1 MSTQIKEHPIIFSG
15 SMIRAILDGSKS
27 QTRRVISPQPVDEDE
42 CGPYIQVPEVT
53 DWGCGETLTFMGRKH
68 IKCPYGVP
76 GDTLW
81 VRETARV
88 VGAFVPS
95 VENIL
100 LEYRAD
106 GGLARPRWLNTVA
119 QTRWLV
125 RNHEG
130 RWMPSIHM
138 PRWAS
143 RISLTVKDVRVER
156 VQDITADDCINEGIE
171 AVTQDAYEYDCD
183 GAPNNKYQVLD
194 EDAMLESFQELWDS
208 INGKRGYG
216 WASNPW
222 VWVVEFERDG

>member
-81 VRETARV
+81 VREMHYRYGKWIKNGITATGRQKWKFIELDDKPKNV
-88 VGAFVPS
+88 TVRYAENAPNELSKRPAVGW
-95 VENIL
+95 
-100 LEYRAD
+100 YKR
-106 GGLARPRWLNTVA
+106 
-119 QTRWLV
+119 
-125 RNHEG
+125 
-130 RWMPSIHM
+130 PSIFM

-143 RISLTVKDVRVER
+143 RMNLTVKNVRVER
-156 VQDITADDCINEGIE
+156 VQDISE
-171 AVTQDAYEYDCD
+171 
-183 GAPNNKYQVLD
+183 
-194 EDAMLESFQELWDS
+194 EDARDEGVEFAPAGPGNCTNYVGGFADLWDS

-216 WASNPW
+216 WDVTPW

>member
-76 GDTLW
+76 GDMLW
-81 VRETARV
+81 VRET
-88 VGAFVPS
+88 FVIEDTGDYGPPNPLPEDRP
-95 VENIL
+95 VRIEGDDIEGEIYL
-100 LEYRAD
+100 IPHYRATEPEPHIVPWDRID
-106 GGLARPRWLNTVA
+106 GCDDT
-119 QTRWLV
+119 TRW
-125 RNHEG
+125 H
-130 RWMPSIHM
+130 PSIHM

-156 VQDITADDCINEGIE
+156 VQDISE
-171 AVTQDAYEYDCD
+171 
-183 GAPNNKYQVLD
+183 
-194 EDAMLESFQELWDS
+194 EDARDEGVEFAPAGPGNCTNYVIGFADLWDS
-208 INGKRGYG
+208 INARRGYG
-216 WASNPW
+216 WDVNPW
-222 VWVVEFERDG
+222 VWRVEF